1 MRSCRSAEYP
11 RGLADPFHF
20 RPSVDL
26 ARERFATC
34 AIVGNSGSLL
44 RQERGHEIDA
54 HEMVYRFNQAPLK
67 GYEKH
72 VGSRCTHESLNGYWV
87 KQVRRN
93 CGRVL
98 FFAGVW
104 LTCQPPPA
112 PLCCA
117 RAPGFGREEG
127 LQVELAAEGHGD
139 GGLRALRARR
149 LWLEGQDPD
158 RGEGRLVAA
167 EVSCR

>member
-1 MRSCRSAEYP
+1 M
-11 RGLADPFHF
+11 ADPFHF

-93 CGRVL
+93 CGRV
-98 FFAGVW
+98 FF
-104 LTCQPPPA
+104 
-112 PLCCA
+112 
-117 RAPGFGREEG
+117 F
-127 LQVELAAEGHGD
+127 LQECG
-139 GGLRALRARR
+139 
-149 LWLEGQDPD
+149 
-158 RGEGRLVAA
+158 
-167 EVSCR
+167 